1 MTNLLFE
8 YILEA
13 TNKETV
19 VRKFDG
25 IAIGI
30 RKTALGKRHGGSV
43 SKVNLMS
50 FVDLIEKWLSV

>member
-25 IAIGI
+25 IAVGI
-30 RKTALGKRHGGSV
+30 RKTTLGSAMV
-43 SKVNLMS
+43 V
-50 FVDLIEKWLSV
+50 V

>member
-1 MTNLLFE
+1 
-8 YILEA
+8 LEV

-43 SKVNLMS
+43 SKVKKKTRWGCGYNTMDRSDVLR
-50 FVDLIEKWLSV
+50 